1 MFWLVNNNPD
11 PSENPPPPPLQPS
24 SMSGYFTGTG
34 KLVPANRPC
43 ENPSMWVI
51 SNTEGYFRG
60 QFAGTICGDVLLV
73 HVLLY
78 ILVPL
83 PVKYLPMELRELHT
97 RGRGWGR
104 VSPVPVKFPAHGTG
118 GLDVMQGHM
127 ILMAQLQPPLHVTCT
142 AGEQ

>member
-1 MFWLVNNNPD
+1 MNDNPD
-11 PSENPPPPPLQPS
+11 PSENFPPPLTAQFHERVFHGYGYGETRPREPS
-24 SMSGYFTGTG
+24 LRKSFHVSDFKHGRIF
-34 KLVPANRPC
+34 
-43 ENPSMWVI
+43 S
-51 SNTEGYFRG
+51 
-60 QFAGTICGDVLLV
+60 GTIRRDNLRGRITS
-73 HVLLY
+73 VLLY
-78 ILVPL
+78 ILVPV